1 MLSDVEN
8 NKDNIKE
15 CKVILVGESGVGK
28 TCITNKFIK
37 GTFNKDEVS
46 TLAASYAE
54 KNMYLKGFKEPIK
67 FNIWDTAGQERFR
80 SIGKIFYK
88 DANAAIL
95 VYDITNKESFDE
107 IEKYWYEEI
116 KKAVEDGTNK

>member
-1 MLSDVEN
+1 
-8 NKDNIKE
+8 
-15 CKVILVGESGVGK
+15 
-28 TCITNKFIK
+28 
-37 GTFNKDEVS
+37 
-46 TLAASYAE
+46 
-54 KNMYLKGFKEPIK
+54 MYLKGFKEPIK

-116 KKAVEDGTNK
+116 KKAVEDDTNK